1 MKDNYGYIHKYRLHY
16 QKDGNSE
23 KQIIPV
29 TRFANFVRIRCEEAF
44 PCSYQNAELFEIL
57 WYLSKQV
64 NCREDY
70 AQAIKR
76 F

>member
-44 PCSYQNAELFEIL
+44 PCSYQNAELFKIL
-57 WYLSKQV
+57 
-64 NCREDY
+64 
-70 AQAIKR
+70 
-76 F
+76 